1 MWSHQDFER
10 KKSLKVLLTGGL
22 GFVGSYLSQAL
33 LDEGD
38 DLTILD
44 RPKPRD
50 SILPSRDCDIVR
62 LDIRDGESLSNYL
75 GSNPQDAIVH
85 LAAITGVARS
95 AERTTDTFEANVRGT
110 YNVAMGAKESESRLI
125 FSSSREVYG
134 NAEGRLSI
142 EEDRLMPNN
151 LYGLSKMLGENI
163 ICWISERF
171 GLDYSILRF
180 TNIYGPGGD
189 QYNAQAMIRKALSEG
204 FVEVFGGSQVLNLLH
219 VDDATRAILG
229 CLRTSRASREKFNV
243 CGPDNI
249 SVTELSE
256 RIKAILHRFG
266 KSISILKKPRRA
278 TDTEF
283 NLVNI
288 DKIRNT
294 LDWVPRVRL
303 DEGLE
308 QVAQYYLEKNKVVQY
323 AEP

>member
-1 MWSHQDFER
+1 M
-10 KKSLKVLLTGGL
+10 KVLITGGL
-22 GFVGSYLSQAL
+22 GFVGSHLSRAL

-44 RPKPRD
+44 TKNPSD
-50 SILPSRDCDIVR
+50 SILPSTSCDMVR

-75 GSNPQDAIVH
+75 ENNPQDAIVH

-95 AERTTDTFEANVRGT
+95 MERPTDTFEVNVHGT
-110 YNVAMGAKESESRLI
+110 YNVAMASKESGARMI

-142 EEDRLMPNN
+142 EDDRLIPNN

-163 ICWISERF
+163 ICWTAERF

-189 QYNAQAMIRKALSEG
+189 QYNAQAMIRRALAEG

-219 VDDATRAILG
+219 ADDAARAITS
-229 CLRTSRASREKFNV
+229 CLRNSRASREKFNV
-243 CGPDNI
+243 CGPDNV

-266 KSISILKKPRRA
+266 KNVTILNKLRRP

-283 NLVNI
+283 NLVKI

-294 LDWVPRVRL
+294 LYWVPKVRL

-308 QVAQYYLEKNKVVQY
+308 LVAQYYLEKNKIVQY